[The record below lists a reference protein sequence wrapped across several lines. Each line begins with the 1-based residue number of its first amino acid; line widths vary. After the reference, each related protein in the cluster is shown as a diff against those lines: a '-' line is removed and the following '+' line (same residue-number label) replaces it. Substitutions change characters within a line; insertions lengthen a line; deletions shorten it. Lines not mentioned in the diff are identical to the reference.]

1 MEELDAA
8 LDERGINVVLCA
20 RIGLLE
26 LFLSGEAG
34 GAERRVHQHDIKKVG
49 QKGDQRDALRTIRRQ
64 PTSPPPPGAAGPLSE
79 HVQGPDDPVLRLVKE
94 AVVVDAGK
102 VQLALP
108 A

>member
-34 GAERRVHQHDIKKVG
+34 GAERRVHQHDIKTVAQKV
-49 QKGDQRDALRTIRRQ
+49 DQRDALRSILRKQ
-64 PTSPPPPGAAGPLSE
+64 PSAHPRGAAGPLSE

-102 VQLALP
+102 VQ
-108 A
+108 